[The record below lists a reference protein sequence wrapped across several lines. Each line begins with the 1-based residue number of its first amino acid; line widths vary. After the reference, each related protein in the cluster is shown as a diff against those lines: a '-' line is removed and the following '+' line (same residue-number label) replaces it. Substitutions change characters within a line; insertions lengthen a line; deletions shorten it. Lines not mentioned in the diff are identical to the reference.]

1 MAVILTH
8 IIIIRILENTRDK
21 CLNLRAQLE
30 SLKSSLENKTFTRIE
45 LQSKLT
51 REVSAKSNS
60 YTIV

>member
-1 MAVILTH
+1 MVVTLTH
-8 IIIIRILENTRDK
+8 IIIRILENTRDE

-30 SLKSSLENKTFTRIE
+30 SLKSSLENETFTRIE